1 MEKWGQGAHP
11 EPQGEGRQSVLL
23 CGQCERLSQ
32 PQGETGSFFSCLQ
45 VLTSLFPSPITR
57 PSRKRCSGALRAG
70 ILASSPTYGETFTST
85 EYDLGVDF
93 TYPPCIALSEVPES
107 FVMIRSLFCQML
119 FSCIY
124 YNDPV
129 GVVLYSV
136 NMVNYID

>member
-1 MEKWGQGAHP
+1 M
-11 EPQGEGRQSVLL
+11 
-23 CGQCERLSQ
+23 
-32 PQGETGSFFSCLQ
+32 
-45 VLTSLFPSPITR
+45 
-57 PSRKRCSGALRAG
+57 
-70 ILASSPTYGETFTST
+70 YGETFTST